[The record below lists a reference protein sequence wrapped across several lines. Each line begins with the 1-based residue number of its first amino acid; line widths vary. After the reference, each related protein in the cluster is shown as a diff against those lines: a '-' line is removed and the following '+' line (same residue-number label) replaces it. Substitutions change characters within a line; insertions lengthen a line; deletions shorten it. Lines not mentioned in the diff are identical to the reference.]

1 MATSTS
7 SEIRSAP
14 ATAGNPNAA
23 SGWMYFRVF
32 VYLQLLDALTTLLGF
47 RLGAQEASPIVR
59 MLTDS
64 HPVAGLAISKA
75 AAFLLLALCYWTGR
89 FRVISWINYW
99 FAALVVWNVCVLL
112 LVA

>member
-1 MATSTS
+1 MKPVEEIATA
-7 SEIRSAP
+7 AP
-14 ATAGNPNAA
+14 AGPGAFKGA
-23 SGWMYFRVF
+23 SGALYFKMF

-59 MLTDS
+59 LLTDV
-64 HPVAGLAISKA
+64 HPLAGLAISKA
-75 AAFLLLALCYWTGR
+75 AAFLLVALCYWTGR
-89 FRVISWINYW
+89 SRVVARINYW

>member
-1 MATSTS
+1 MATSAS
-7 SEIRSAP
+7 QVELPPAPPASAN
-14 ATAGNPNAA
+14 G
-23 SGWMYFRVF
+23 SGLRLLYFRVF

-59 MLTDS
+59 MLTDM
-64 HPVAGLAISKA
+64 HPVTGLAISKA